1 LLLLNIASHLPSRE
15 GKVWV
20 TKSTKETKLFP
31 FKDFSWHSF
40 WGGKLGVGE
49 LRMIN
54 GFAAAAADG
63 SDRYS

>member
-1 LLLLNIASHLPSRE
+1 LNIASHLPSRE

-20 TKSTKETKLFP
+20 AKSTKEKKLFP
-31 FKDFSWHSF
+31 FMDFFWHSF
-40 WGGKLGVGE
+40 LGGKLGMGE

-54 GFAAAAADG
+54 GFAAAADG